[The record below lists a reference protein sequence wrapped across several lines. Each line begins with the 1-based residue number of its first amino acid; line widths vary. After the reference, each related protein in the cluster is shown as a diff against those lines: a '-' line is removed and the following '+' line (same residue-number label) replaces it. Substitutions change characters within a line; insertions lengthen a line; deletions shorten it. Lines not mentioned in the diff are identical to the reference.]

1 MNIYLIKDKGQD
13 LRNRIEMTGADSYCI
28 DILKDKTKLPV
39 FLLKDISIEQA
50 NILKQTALSVGCDMA
65 VHRDVLTGNK
75 KVSDGVLMCTLS
87 QLKKMQAKLQKQ
99 PFKLPFI
106 MNEIVNSAI
115 YIPSWEVRG
124 KDVLASKKFLIM
136 GILNVTPDSF
146 YDGGRY
152 NSVSEAV
159 DYALNMIEEG
169 ADIIDIGGESTRPY
183 SDPVN
188 EEEEKKRVLPVIE
201 GIRRKNKDI
210 LISIDTY
217 KSSTAEAALN
227 AGADIVNDISGFNF
241 DTRMTEVIKKHNAG
255 SVIMHIKGT
264 PRNMQENTDYEDL
277 MCDIS
282 DYLSESLKSA
292 ADAGIPMNT
301 IAVDPGI
308 GFGKSPEQ
316 NLEIIRSI
324 CTLSSLRHPVLIG
337 ASNKSFI
344 GKTLDVSIDERLS
357 GTIAANSAAFE
368 NGAVVFRVHNVK
380 ENVRALGLLSKMA
393 DV

>member
-1 MNIYLIKDKGQD
+1 MNIYLIKGRGQD
-13 LRNRIEMTGADSYCI
+13 LRNNIEMTGADSYCI
-28 DILKDKTKLPV
+28 DILKDKTELPV

-87 QLKKMQAKLQKQ
+87 QLRKMQAKLQKQ
-99 PFKLPFI
+99 PFRLPFI
-106 MNEIVNSAI
+106 MNEMVNSAI
-115 YIPSWEVRG
+115 YTPSWEVRG
-124 KDVLASKKFLIM
+124 RDLLSSRKFLIM

-152 NSVSEAV
+152 NSTSEAV
-159 DYALNMIEEG
+159 DYALKMIDEG

-183 SDPVN
+183 SEHVD

-201 GIRRKNKDI
+201 GIRRKNSNI

-217 KSSTAEAALN
+217 KSGTAEAAVN

-241 DTRMTEVIKKHNAG
+241 DSRMIEVIKKHKAG

-264 PRNMQENTDYEDL
+264 PKNMQENTDYGDF

-282 DYLSESLKSA
+282 DYLSRSLKIA
-292 ADAGIPMNT
+292 AEGGIHMNS
-301 IAVDPGI
+301 IAIDPGI

-316 NLEIIRSI
+316 NLEIISSVY
-324 CTLSSLRHPVLIG
+324 TLSGLRHAVLIG

-344 GKTLDVSIDERLS
+344 GKTLDVKLDGRLP
-357 GTIAANSAAFE
+357 GTIAANTAAFL
-368 NGAVVFRVHNVK
+368 NGASVFRVHNVR
-380 ENVRALGLLSKMA
+380 ENMQALSLLAKT
-393 DV
+393 VVI